1 MAKDNDL
8 NIPYFP
14 SLECIHANYLNI
26 GVRSLLKTDVGEL
39 YFGDDYQHPEKE
51 RKSIPDLTINHFIF
65 SEFSIK
71 SRLTSSEFPH
81 FKVSLFRV
89 KKRESQA
96 VSPLVFL
103 VDS

>member
-8 NIPYFP
+8 NIPCFP
-14 SLECIHANYLNI
+14 SLECIHANYLNM
-26 GVRSLLKTDVGEL
+26 GVRSFGSRKDL
-39 YFGDDYQHPEKE
+39 Y
-51 RKSIPDLTINHFIF
+51 SLPDLTINHFIF

-71 SRLTSSEFPH
+71 SGLTSSKFPH

-96 VSPLVFL
+96 VSA
-103 VDS
+103 